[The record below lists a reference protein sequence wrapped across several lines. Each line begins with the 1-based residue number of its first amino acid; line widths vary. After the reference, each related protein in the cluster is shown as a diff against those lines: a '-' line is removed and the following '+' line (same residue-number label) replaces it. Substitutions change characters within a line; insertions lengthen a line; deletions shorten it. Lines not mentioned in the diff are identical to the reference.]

1 MGAEKQMH
9 EAFRSSMVDLP
20 EKKNIKKK
28 KPNLLF
34 TFKKSLIMQVLN
46 IIITKFCNKITF

>member
-20 EKKNIKKK
+20 EKKNILKK

>member
-1 MGAEKQMH
+1 MH

-20 EKKNIKKK
+20 GKKEKKK

-34 TFKKSLIMQVLN
+34 TFKKSLIIKLN
-46 IIITKFCNKITF
+46 IKCMF